1 MKVALIDLPQAGKR
15 TLFCLLT
22 GRTVPDSDGFPS
34 KRRTGSSVTDFL
46 FHPGEYHIEAS
57 SPIRSVTVSY
67 PPLQLAVLGWD
78 VNWLLWFFVLSI
90 VTGYLFKR
98 PLGVEV

>member
-57 SPIRSVTVSY
+57 SPIRSVT
-67 PPLQLAVLGWD
+67 LAVRHSNLPFSDGMSTG
-78 VNWLLWFFVLSI
+78 FSGSSFYPLSRAI
-90 VTGYLFKR
+90 FSNVR
-98 PLGVEV
+98 SV